1 MPKNILIVEDEPA
14 IAQDI
19 AFNLEDNGFAIAGIA
34 HNSERA
40 LDLLYTKQVDLA
52 ILDINIAGTKT
63 GIGLAKIINDK
74 YKIPF
79 IYLTSFSDPETVK
92 EAVDTLPH
100 GYLVKPFKDSDLAPV
115 IFIALAKHEIDN
127 GRLIPSLEDYNRIA
141 ASAITKT
148 EYQIIL
154 SVFKGM
160 TNQQIA
166 DNNFVSINT
175 VKTHLNNIFTKLGIH
190 NKIQLLR
197 SVI

>member
-79 IYLTSFSDPETVK
+79 IFLTSFSIRK
-92 EAVDTLPH
+92 RL
-100 GYLVKPFKDSDLAPV
+100 KK
-115 IFIALAKHEIDN
+115 
-127 GRLIPSLEDYNRIA
+127 RLILYLM
-141 ASAITKT
+141 AI
-148 EYQIIL
+148 L
-154 SVFKGM
+154 
-160 TNQQIA
+160 
-166 DNNFVSINT
+166 
-175 VKTHLNNIFTKLGIH
+175 
-190 NKIQLLR
+190 
-197 SVI
+197 